1 MSLQLLSW
9 LITQVFFINT
19 DSNTFSEDLKYS
31 LRSQKVASVK
41 RDLISSK
48 SLIFESVFGVV
59 NSILLLR
66 GTTPKERW
74 I

>member
-1 MSLQLLSW
+1 MSLQLLTW
-9 LITQVFFINT
+9 LITQVFFNNT
-19 DSNTFSEDLKYS
+19 DINTFSEDLKYS

-41 RDLISSK
+41 RNLISSK
-48 SLIFESVFGVV
+48 SLIFESVFEVV

-74 I
+74 V